1 MRLKNLTVTTTLVAG
16 AALATVAACASDSTG
31 PGGSVGPRQVSVSFS
46 TAPSSDAA
54 ASLGVSN
61 SVSATSG
68 SDTLVISKA
77 QLVLARVELRR
88 VGATC
93 PDTADAGDDH
103 DDDRHCAELEL
114 APTVIDLPVDT
125 SVASAL
131 KVNVPSGTYSAFEA
145 KIRPVRVKSEGGGSA
160 SAAFLAAHPELVGAS
175 VRVEGTFNGKAFTYT
190 GAPRAEIE
198 SEFNP
203 PVSTDS
209 TGVNVTMHADLTTWF
224 RNFSGA
230 LIDPATANKG
240 QPNAALV
247 ASNIR
252 RSLRSFRDDNRNGHD
267 DDDDRRRGR
276 R

>member
-1 MRLKNLTVTTTLVAG
+1 MRFNASSVTTTLMAS
-16 AALATVAACASDSTG
+16 AALITVAACSADSTG
-31 PGGSVGPRQVSVSFS
+31 PGGSAGPRQVSVSFS
-46 TAPSSDAA
+46 TAPSAATA
-54 ASLGVSN
+54 ASFGVSN

-93 PDTADAGDDH
+93 ADTADAGDDH
-103 DDDRHCAELEL
+103 DDDRHCAKLEL
-114 APTVIDLPVDT
+114 APTVVDLPVDT

-131 KVNVPSGTYSAFEA
+131 RVSVPSGTYSAFEA
-145 KIRPVRVKSEGGGSA
+145 KVRPVRLKHEGGGSA
-160 SAAFLAAHPELVGAS
+160 SAAFLAAHPELAGAS

-198 SEFNP
+198 SEFDP
-203 PVSTDS
+203 PVVSDS
-209 TGVNVTMHADLTTWF
+209 TGVNVTVHADVATWF
-224 RNFSGA
+224 RDFSGS

-240 QPNAALV
+240 ERNAALV
-247 ASNIR
+247 ANNIR

-267 DDDDRRRGR
+267 DHDDRRGR